1 MMFDVYVY
9 PPNERHFIED
19 QTRGMI
25 LPSNLGCSPARVTM
39 PIPNHRRKSELHSR
53 TAPPLDEV
61 TGLIEQTITNQ
72 LDGWNCPEIAIS
84 QWGATPWFEHGS
96 TLVQPYRWIDLDD
109 SRNHDCHDSSGACTV
124 CVANPWMYER
134 YCKSVWQHQPP
145 THHFNICGDKPINP
159 FEIEDWFPVA
169 PLWYPQN
176 RKAINHTQGN
186 IVCLYSHESH
196 DIWIHLEQTW
206 LISSSSC
213 IRLYYII

>member
-9 PPNERHFIED
+9 PPIEWHFIED
-19 QTRGMI
+19 QTRGMN

-72 LDGWNCPEIAIS
+72 LDGWNCPEVAIS
-84 QWGATPWFEHGS
+84 QWRATPWFEHGS

-124 CVANPWMYER
+124 CVANPWIYER
-134 YCKSVWQHQPP
+134 YCERCLTAP
-145 THHFNICGDKPINP
+145 TVNSPLQYVCGDKPA
-159 FEIEDWFPVA
+159 W
-169 PLWYPQN
+169 N
-176 RKAINHTQGN
+176 RRLVSRGCTVVSPKPEGN
-186 IVCLYSHESH
+186 KSHPRQYCML
-196 DIWIHLEQTW
+196 IFTWISWHLDTFGTNMTH
-206 LISSSSC
+206 
-213 IRLYYII
+213 